1 MRSRLF
7 FLLFILLLPLLQN
20 CSKPGATV
28 FKDDRLSQEAQV
40 KFCFVGDPG
49 QGTEFQST
57 ITEALIKEECHR
69 IAFLGDLVYPKGISS
84 TADPELEDKFL
95 KYYRP
100 LFDDNPNLITLLLL
114 GNHDH
119 QGKPGAWRNLYKED
133 ERFFFPNYYYFIDYG
148 GLCLVALDTSL
159 YFYQEQLTEAAEQT
173 QWLTKLQP
181 RLKDCDVKVAMS
193 HHPFKGGSYSG
204 SKDWKGAEGTLK
216 TFLDTYVIGNF
227 DIHIAGH
234 VHVLEDD
241 GKDEGT
247 RMLISG
253 TGGENRGDGKSGYIV
268 LTWNPEN
275 PKRIGYRLRYV
286 DTEVN
291 VFNEA
296 IPQEQQVHSEWDDL
310 IHKTKLEDNI
320 FVRFWVWLNSN
331 M

>member
-28 FKDDRLSQEAQV
+28 FKDDRLSQEDQI
-40 KFCFVGDPG
+40 KICFLGDVG

-57 ITEALIKEECHR
+57 IAEALKKEECHR

-84 TADPELEDKFL
+84 TADPELEEKFL
-95 KYYRP
+95 KYYRS
-100 LFDDNPNLITLLLL
+100 LFDDNPNLITLLML

-181 RLKDCDVKVAMS
+181 RLKECDVKVAMS
-193 HHPFKGGSYSG
+193 HHPFKGGGYSG

-268 LTWNPEN
+268 LTWNPGN
-275 PKRIGYRLRYV
+275 PKRIGYRFRYV

-291 VFNEA
+291 VFNEDT
-296 IPQEQQVHSEWDDL
+296 PQEQETHTEWDDF
-310 IHKTKLEDNI
+310 IPKTKLVDNI
-320 FVRFWVWLNSN
+320 FVRFWNWLVPD
-331 M
+331 